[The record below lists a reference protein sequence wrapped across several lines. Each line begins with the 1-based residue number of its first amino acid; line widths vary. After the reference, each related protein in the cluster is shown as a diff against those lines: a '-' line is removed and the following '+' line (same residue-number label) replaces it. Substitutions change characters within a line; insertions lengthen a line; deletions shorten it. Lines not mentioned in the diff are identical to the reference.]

1 MMHEGP
7 GPLCR
12 QPIPMRRF
20 PVSRPGSFLPVYAII
35 VAGVQLWLAYIL
47 IGAGR
52 TWLLYDAQRPWRFV
66 PVALD
71 VLLGL
76 GAIALWIA
84 AWVVRRRGDRPV
96 GTIAFRIAAVAC
108 LIVLYA
114 LSHIAGH
121 WLGFL

>member
-1 MMHEGP
+1 
-7 GPLCR
+7 
-12 QPIPMRRF
+12 MRRF

-35 VAGVQLWLAYIL
+35 VAGLHLWLAYIL

-52 TWLLYDAQRPWRFV
+52 DWLLYDPQRPWRCV
-66 PVALD
+66 PVGLD

-84 AWVVRRRGDRPV
+84 AWVVRRRGERPV
-96 GTIAFRIAAVAC
+96 STIAFRGAAVVC
-108 LIVLYA
+108 LVVLYA